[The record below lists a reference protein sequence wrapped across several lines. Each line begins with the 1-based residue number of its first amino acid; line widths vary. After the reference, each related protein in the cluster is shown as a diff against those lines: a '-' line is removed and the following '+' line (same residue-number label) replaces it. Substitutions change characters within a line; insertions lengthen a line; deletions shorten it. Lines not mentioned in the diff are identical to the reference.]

1 MIGQYYLRNYFVA
14 RALQMLS
21 LINENKQHS
30 RKQNAI
36 LQVMSM
42 WRSHIFATY
51 PKVTWYHINLVGYI
65 NN

>member
-42 WRSHIFATY
+42 
-51 PKVTWYHINLVGYI
+51 
-65 NN
+65 